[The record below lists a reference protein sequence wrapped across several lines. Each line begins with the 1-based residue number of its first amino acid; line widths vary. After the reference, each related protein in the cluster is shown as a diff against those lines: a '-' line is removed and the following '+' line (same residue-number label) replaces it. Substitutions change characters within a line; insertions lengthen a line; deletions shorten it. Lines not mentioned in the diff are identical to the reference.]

1 MLIDI
6 VSVNQPSPGAYQAKL
21 EVYASEG
28 ANLRALFYSFTRPGD
43 AAACACDLVVHA
55 RSGDV
60 YARDYERRPDGYWRD
75 SDGNVCESL
84 VELLPAEVRALKLE
98 QTVDL
103 QTIEVTA

>member
-6 VSVNQPSPGAYQAKL
+6 LSVNQATPGAYQAKL
-21 EVYASEG
+21 EVYGSGRADM
-28 ANLRALFYSFTRPGD
+28 RALLYSFTRAGE

-55 RSGDV
+55 STGDI
-60 YARDYERRPDGYWRD
+60 YARDYERRPDGHWRD

-84 VELLPAEVRALKLE
+84 AGLLPAEVRALQLE
-98 QTVDL
+98 QTIDL

>member
-6 VSVNQPSPGAYQAKL
+6 ISVNRAAPGAYRATL
-21 EVYASEG
+21 EVFGSDRADF
-28 ANLRALFYSFTRPGD
+28 RALIYSFTRPGD

-55 RSGDV
+55 STGDV

-84 VELLPAEVRALKLE
+84 AGLLPAEVRALQLE
-98 QTVDL
+98 ETIDL